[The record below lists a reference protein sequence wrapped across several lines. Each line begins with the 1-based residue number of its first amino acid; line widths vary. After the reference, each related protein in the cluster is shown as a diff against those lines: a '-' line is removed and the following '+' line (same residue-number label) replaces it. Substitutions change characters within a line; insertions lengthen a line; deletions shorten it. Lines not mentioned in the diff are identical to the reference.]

1 MLSRQV
7 PPTSPAFSYTV
18 KIDPGTFEC
27 LGHEQARH
35 TRTGDDDPEFAISHL
50 RLTADPICASRS
62 LSRPP
67 GSGQPSADSWSAL
80 TAYYGR
86 STNSPRGARLEAENG
101 NRQRAA
107 MGSANRLKLG
117 LFGANC
123 SSGRAVTMVAE
134 RWSGSWPD
142 CVRLAQFADE
152 AGVEFMLPIGRWK
165 GYGGD
170 TDYQGATWETV
181 TWACGLLAKTRR
193 LTVFGTVHAPL
204 IPPLIAAKEF
214 VTADHIGEGRFGL
227 NVVCGWNEGEFE
239 MFGATLRDHEAR
251 YEYAQEWLDI
261 VKLAWSRHE
270 DFDFG
275 GRFFTLKGVRTK
287 PQPYDGT
294 RPLIM
299 NAGASA
305 TGQAFAIRNCDALFS
320 TIPLGI
326 SFEQTASHISSVQA
340 LARQAGREID
350 VYTVGVV
357 TCRRTAEEARDYYRH
372 AVVDNA
378 DWAAVDN
385 ILAMKNI
392 TPQSYSPDEF
402 QRIRDH
408 QANGMGGLPLVGDPD
423 AVARDLARLAALG
436 LKGIAVSFVNYLD
449 ELPYFCAEVLPR
461 LTRLGLREGP
471 TAGWSAG

>member
-1 MLSRQV
+1 
-7 PPTSPAFSYTV
+7 
-18 KIDPGTFEC
+18 
-27 LGHEQARH
+27 
-35 TRTGDDDPEFAISHL
+35 
-50 RLTADPICASRS
+50 
-62 LSRPP
+62 
-67 GSGQPSADSWSAL
+67 
-80 TAYYGR
+80 
-86 STNSPRGARLEAENG
+86 LETIGEG
-101 NRQRAA
+101 QRAA
-107 MGSANRLKLG
+107 MGSANGLKLG

-123 SSGRAVTMVAE
+123 SSGRAVTMVPE
-134 RWSGSWPD
+134 RWSGSWTD
-142 CVRLAQFADE
+142 CVRLAQMADRV
-152 AGVEFMLPIGRWK
+152 GIEFMLPIGRWK

-170 TDYQGATWETV
+170 TDYQGETWETV
-181 TWACGLLAKTRR
+181 TWACGLLAKTER

-251 YEYAQEWLDI
+251 YDYAQEWLDI
-261 VKLAWSRHE
+261 VKLAWSPHE
-270 DFDFG
+270 DFDFAG
-275 GRFFTLKGVRTK
+275 QFFTLKDVRARPK
-287 PQPYDGT
+287 PYGGT

-320 TIPLGI
+320 TISRGI
-326 SFEQTASHISSVQA
+326 SFEETARHVSSVQA

-357 TCRRTAEEARDYYRH
+357 TCRPTQREAQDYYRH

-392 TPQSYSPDEF
+392 TPQMHSPQEF
-402 QRIRDH
+402 QRIRNH

-423 AVARDLARLAALG
+423 SVGAGYGASGRARAQGDRGIVRQLPRRVAVFLCRGVASSGALG
-436 LKGIAVSFVNYLD
+436 APRHTGSVTAGFPLSRSFCRRARSTQGAKNLSGTD
-449 ELPYFCAEVLPR
+449 ERAEAGRLCYFAWRNRCSTAGCRVF
-461 LTRLGLREGP
+461 RLG
-471 TAGWSAG
+471 A